1 MNVCVAVRGCGGQN
15 VSKMPA
21 ILSGQTERGQG
32 IRDDELITKVVIPP
46 QTFTHIFF
54 RKIGMR
60 RSNAISKLT
69 LSAAANIQNGMVVDF
84 RASSGAGMT
93 PMQADSG
100 NMTLIPQRPD
110 HMMLQQD
117 GIETIEGPA
126 SGREVTNSSVRG
138 LLARNLG
145 YYVVA
150 SFLMGTQQAIQ
161 WEGIL
166 ASVGNDYLVIYQP
179 DQIRFVSGDIYS
191 LKFVEFHEDQS
202 PCAAG
207 YRRRDAFQGW

>member
-1 MNVCVAVRGCGGQN
+1 MLQLHTDLQDGVPSGMNAMQGSMSPIQGGSTPMQ
-15 VSKMPA
+15 SG
-21 ILSGQTERGQG
+21 LS
-32 IRDDELITKVVIPP
+32 
-46 QTFTHIFF
+46 
-54 RKIGMR
+54 
-60 RSNAISKLT
+60 
-69 LSAAANIQNGMVVDF
+69 
-84 RASSGAGMT
+84 
-93 PMQADSG
+93 PMQADQS
-100 NMTLIPQRPD
+100 NMALIPQRPE
-110 HMMLQQD
+110 HMMLQQE
-117 GIETIEGPA
+117 GIETVETPTGT
-126 SGREVTNSSVRG
+126 RDVTNSSIRG

-145 YYVVA
+145 YYIVA

-179 DQIRFVSGDIYS
+179 DQNRFVSGDIYS

>member
-1 MNVCVAVRGCGGQN
+1 MLQIHTDPQAESMGGMQ
-15 VSKMPA
+15 
-21 ILSGQTERGQG
+21 SGNMA
-32 IRDDELITKVVIPP
+32 
-46 QTFTHIFF
+46 
-54 RKIGMR
+54 GM
-60 RSNAISKLT
+60 SPNLPGSG
-69 LSAAANIQNGMVVDF
+69 GMVSMG
-84 RASSGAGMT
+84 SSQGGMMGMDPGQYGGANMT
-93 PMQADSG
+93 PMQADTG
-100 NMTLIPQRPD
+100 NMALIPQRPD
-110 HMMLQQD
+110 HMMLQQE

-179 DQIRFVSGDIYS
+179 DQNRFVSGDIYS

>member
-1 MNVCVAVRGCGGQN
+1 MLQIHTDPQAESMGGMQSGNMAGMSPNVLGSDNMMGMSPNLPGSGGMVSMGSSQGGMMGMN
-15 VSKMPA
+15 
-21 ILSGQTERGQG
+21 SGQYG
-32 IRDDELITKVVIPP
+32 
-46 QTFTHIFF
+46 
-54 RKIGMR
+54 
-60 RSNAISKLT
+60 
-69 LSAAANIQNGMVVDF
+69 
-84 RASSGAGMT
+84 GAGMT

-110 HMMLQQD
+110 HMMLQQE

-179 DQIRFVSGDIYS
+179 DQNRFVSGDI
-191 LKFVEFHEDQS
+191 
-202 PCAAG
+202 
-207 YRRRDAFQGW
+207 

>member
-1 MNVCVAVRGCGGQN
+1 MLQ
-15 VSKMPA
+15 
-21 ILSGQTERGQG
+21 IHT
-32 IRDDELITKVVIPP
+32 DP
-46 QTFTHIFF
+46 QAES
-54 RKIGMR
+54 IGP
-60 RSNAISKLT
+60 L
-69 LSAAANIQNGMVVDF
+69 QNGSMAGMSTNVLGSDNMMGMSPNLPGSGGMVSMG
-84 RASSGAGMT
+84 SSQSGGMMGMDPGRYGGANMT
-93 PMQADSG
+93 PMQADSS
-100 NMTLIPQRPD
+100 NMALIPQRPD
-110 HMMLQQD
+110 HIMLQQE
-117 GIETIEGPA
+117 GVETIPGPA
-126 SGREVTNSSVRG
+126 FGREVTNSSVRG

-179 DQIRFVSGDIYS
+179 DQNRFVSGDIYS

-202 PCAAG
+202 PCGAG